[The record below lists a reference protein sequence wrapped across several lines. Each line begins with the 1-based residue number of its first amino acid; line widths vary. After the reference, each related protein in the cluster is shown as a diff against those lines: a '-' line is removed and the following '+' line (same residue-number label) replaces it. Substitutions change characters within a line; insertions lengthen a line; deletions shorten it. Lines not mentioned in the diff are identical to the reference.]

1 MNHNV
6 KISVTKEAPS
16 NPIFACRTRKINTR
30 LWSWLFGK
38 HRVVILVPGHSVDTV
53 TITEMEG
60 APEDA

>member
-6 KISVTKEAPS
+6 KISVTKEATS
-16 NPIFACRTRKINTR
+16 NPILACRTRKVNAR

-60 APEDA
+60 APENA